1 MRRMFARRTR
11 IGAAKLLIG
20 LFLFAQGMVAFAAC
34 DWGER
39 SAARA
44 VAAAPAGEAPCH
56 EADQGMTVNVCV
68 AHCLADSQSLDKP
81 ALKLPAVAP
90 LAALVL
96 PGKPAWL
103 VRHWNAVPAPVSGPP
118 PRILFKTL
126 LI

>member
-1 MRRMFARRTR
+1 MFAKRTR
-11 IGAAKLLIG
+11 IHAARLLLG
-20 LFLFAQGMVAFAAC
+20 LFLFAQGVVAFAAC
-34 DWGER
+34 DWDER

-56 EADQGMTVNVCV
+56 EADQGMAVSVCV

-90 LAALVL
+90 LAVLVL
-96 PGKPAWL
+96 PGRLEWL
-103 VRHWNAVPAPVSGPP
+103 ARPSNALPSPVSGPP
-118 PRILFKTL
+118 ARILFQTL